1 MCYPCGYTEV
11 SAKLSPIVAFSV
23 EKFGESSHIV
33 KSSSRVF
40 FVSGKSFS
48 PGWICD
54 TSCAPSLN
62 VQSEHHCDFLLVL
75 FCFSS
80 SSTFCFL
87 VILFPLIVLIFL
99 FSFLYCSSFFKRTL
113 DRIDEEERKR
123 GRSGKGVSRAGGRKE
138 EGEGGGLFILLEWA
152 ASWKWVSVQ
161 YYVCSL

>member
-1 MCYPCGYTEV
+1 MCYPCGYTQV
-11 SAKLSPIVAFSV
+11 SAKLSPKVAFSV

-113 DRIDEEERKR
+113 DRIDEEERER
-123 GRSGKGVSRAGGRKE
+123 GRSGKGVSRAGGRKKRR
-138 EGEGGGLFILLEWA
+138 GRRWRSFHLAWM
-152 ASWKWVSVQ
+152 SSVMEM
-161 YYVCSL
+161 SLSSVLCL